1 MNNFYE
7 DLSSIGMQQAILA
20 EEVVLIGGNSDI
32 DYLKG
37 VDGKFFIPILMPEG
51 STDKIQTQSFNGVE
65 QSNYLVLTIPPHLLL
80 PFLNISLKRSS
91 SEDDE
96 GSSNTIVPTIT
107 IPSSGKL
114 SIPAGT
120 KFLIQ
125 FIDNDISS
133 NKIMIVGIY
142 KDKEEQND

>member
-20 EEVVLIGGNSDI
+20 EEVVLIGGNSGL

-51 STDKIQTQSFNGVE
+51 DNKEIKTQSFNGVE

-80 PFLNISLKRSS
+80 PFLNISLKASS
-91 SEDDE
+91 SEDE
-96 GSSNTIVPTIT
+96 EGGSSNTIVPTIT
-107 IPSSGKL
+107 IPSNGKL

-142 KDKEEQND
+142 KDKEE